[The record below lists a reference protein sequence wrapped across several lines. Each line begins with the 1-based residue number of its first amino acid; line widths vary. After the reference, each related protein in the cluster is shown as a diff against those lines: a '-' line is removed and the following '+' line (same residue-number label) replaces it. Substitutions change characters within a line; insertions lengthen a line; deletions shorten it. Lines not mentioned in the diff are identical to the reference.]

1 MVKLF
6 LLGLERGRRGL
17 SMVPSAESIATV
29 ISSMVKTAPPSF
41 DWLVTESEF
50 LDEFEMESGILSK
63 RNGFHG
69 YNFPLVL
76 LSQAVEVNDF
86 GLDAVHLGLE
96 PSYALRLVD

>member
-1 MVKLF
+1 
-6 LLGLERGRRGL
+6 
-17 SMVPSAESIATV
+17 
-29 ISSMVKTAPPSF
+29 MVKTAPPSF

-50 LDEFEMESGILSK
+50 LDEFEMSSGISAE
-63 RNGFHG
+63 RDGFHSHD
-69 YNFPLVL
+69 FSLVL